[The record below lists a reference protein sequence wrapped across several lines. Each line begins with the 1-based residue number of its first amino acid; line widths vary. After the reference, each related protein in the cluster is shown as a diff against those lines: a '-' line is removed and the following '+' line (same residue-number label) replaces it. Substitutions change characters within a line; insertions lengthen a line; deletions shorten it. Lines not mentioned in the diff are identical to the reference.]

1 MFQELATKMFKK
13 LSEAY
18 DILSDETK
26 RKVYD
31 DEPELG
37 CCHGKHHTD
46 GYNGDEDFDFEPQ
59 SQSR

>member
-1 MFQELATKMFKK
+1 MFKK

-18 DILSDETK
+18 DILSDDTK

-37 CCHGKHHTD
+37 CCHGKHHTNN
-46 GYNGDEDFDFEPQ
+46 YNGDEEFDFEPQ